1 MEQSP
6 SLSLK
11 RQFYKEGREGTK
23 TRIRETKTNKK
34 NGITLELTTTMT
46 NYRHTRQTKTQAE

>member
-23 TRIRETKTNKK
+23 MRIRETKTNKK
-34 NGITLELTTTMT
+34 KWNNIRAHNDNDKL
-46 NYRHTRQTKTQAE
+46 QTYTADKNTG